1 MSGTAG
7 KGPDDRPEGAPDPL
21 EDAEMKAAL
30 EAAKQRR
37 APGEDPLFYSV
48 EEDARRGAEGQQGEQ
63 VYVGPKTVPPAPV
76 GRATASRVK
85 VSAAVEAADPRRAVT
100 VVGARRGAGG
110 GVAAAG
116 GAAAS
121 GGVAAGGGV
130 AASGVA
136 AGDGVAASGVAANA
150 KSGAPW
156 SRPPPPS
163 TSSTRRGA
171 AVVGAR
177 RDRWVIVAA
186 IGAAAAV
193 AVGAVVFRKEAPS
206 DRGGLER
213 RDLGDRGAAGR
224 ERLGDEQRGRG
235 GGAERVAFERR

>member
-100 VVGARRGAGG
+100 VVGGATGGGRWGGCEWGCGERGCCEREERGAFESAAAAEHEQHAARGG
-110 GVAAAG
+110 GGG
-116 GAAAS
+116 GAARS
-121 GGVAAGGGV
+121 VGDRGGDRRGRGGG
-130 AASGVA
+130 G
-136 AGDGVAASGVAANA
+136 GGG
-150 KSGAPW
+150 GIPE
-156 SRPPPPS
+156 
-163 TSSTRRGA
+163 RGA
-171 AVVGAR
+171 FR
-177 RDRWVIVAA
+177 
-186 IGAAAAV
+186 IG
-193 AVGAVVFRKEAPS
+193 
-206 DRGGLER
+206 GGLER

-235 GGAERVAFERR
+235 GGAERAAAGQR